1 MLNIKDY
8 NPGDRVKEVL
18 TEREG
23 IVKKRLK
30 YVLLVILN
38 NDEAEYNFM
47 PHQLEKIEK

>member
-18 TEREG
+18 TKREG

-30 YVLLVILN
+30 YVLVVVLSS
-38 NDEAEYNFM
+38 DDAEYNFM
-47 PHQLEKIEK
+47 PHQIEKLDR